1 MLFLFATQGLRFS
14 PATLRESIVIVVSP
28 LISLMQ
34 DQVRAMIERNV
45 TAVYIGGADDKLE
58 AEICAGNYQLV
69 YCSPESL
76 FTLSLLSHKVVGRG
90 DHNYDIL
97 MKTTRSRVR
106 LHSCMLPQKPV
117 QMHQTYFPPPLFS
130 AHAKYAWLAGLR

>member
-1 MLFLFATQGLRFS
+1 MFVSLPTGSGKSLCYCLLSRAFDFLRQWTA
-14 PATLRESIVIVVSP
+14 LRESIVIVVSP

-45 TAVYIGGADDKLE
+45 TAVYIGGADDMLE

-76 FTLSLLSHKVVGRG
+76 LTDNRWCDMLQNPIYCENLL
-90 DHNYDIL
+90 D
-97 MKTTRSRVR
+97 
-106 LHSCMLPQKPV
+106 
-117 QMHQTYFPPPLFS
+117 
-130 AHAKYAWLAGLR
+130 

>member
-1 MLFLFATQGLRFS
+1 MFVSLPTGSGKSLCYCLLPRAFDFLWQRTA
-14 PATLRESIVIVVSP
+14 LRESIVIVVSP

-45 TAVYIGGADDKLE
+45 TAVYIGGADDILE

-76 FTLSLLSHKVVGRG
+76 LTDNRWRDMLQSPIYSERLVGIVV
-90 DHNYDIL
+90 DE
-97 MKTTRSRVR
+97 
-106 LHSCMLPQKPV
+106 
-117 QMHQTYFPPPLFS
+117 
-130 AHAKYAWLAGLR
+130 AHCVKSW